1 ARGGSPPAGQVR
13 LVVPRRPP
21 PPPPGVDPPPPRAS
35 YVARWNIRGISRQR
49 YEARQPFICIGEKA
63 RLTHLTVRDDIN
75 TDLGLL
81 ASDLCHSF
89 CDTRREL
96 SFVNSLAAQAGSEE
110 GLDALW
116 TGEAAGGRTS
126 DRGGA

>member
-1 ARGGSPPAGQVR
+1 VRQVLLVVLTKSPPLPPSVDA
-13 LVVPRRPP
+13 PR
-21 PPPPGVDPPPPRAS
+21 PRAP

-81 ASDLCHSF
+81 AYDLCYSF

-96 SFVNSLAAQAGSEE
+96 SFVNSLTAQAGSEE

-116 TGEAAGGRTS
+116 TG
-126 DRGGA
+126 